1 MKRHASLS
9 LKKYCALVSEQAFAI
24 NEAIN
29 AGIPVTSLNG
39 LCAYPVTWLPG
50 FKTEHHPDR
59 TVKL

>member
-1 MKRHASLS
+1 MKRHPSLS
-9 LKKYCALVSEQAFAI
+9 LKKYCALVSEQAFAL

-29 AGIPVTSLNG
+29 AGIPVTTFNG

-50 FKTEHHPDR
+50 FKTEHHPER